1 MTMKKYTSPE
11 KVEVFYGD
19 EAAVVNKHLK
29 RVGKA
34 VSDFSDEEKEALSA
48 DLEKVR
54 EKEAEKTAK
63 EAEKEEK

>member
-1 MTMKKYTSPE
+1 MSMKKYTTPE
-11 KVEVFYGD
+11 KAEVFYGE
-19 EAAVVNKHLK
+19 EAAVVNRHLK

-34 VSDFSDEEKEALSA
+34 VSDFSDEEKEALSN

-54 EKEAEKTAK
+54 EREAEK